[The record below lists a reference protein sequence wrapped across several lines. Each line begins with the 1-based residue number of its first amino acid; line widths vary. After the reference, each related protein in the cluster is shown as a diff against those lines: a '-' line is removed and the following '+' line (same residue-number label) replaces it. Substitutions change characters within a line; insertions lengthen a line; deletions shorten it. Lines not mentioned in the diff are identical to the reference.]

1 MAKGDHAGVLEELI
15 MLAVLKSGEDAYGLS
30 IQRMLRDAGRGLELP
45 TIYTTLERLED
56 KGWVTSQLGG
66 ATAVRG
72 GRAKRLFHVEG
83 AGQQALK
90 DAESA
95 RRRLGALKPALGRA

>member
-15 MLAVLKSGEDAYGLS
+15 MLAILKGGDDAYGLS
-30 IQRMLRDAGRGLELP
+30 IQKMLRDAGRSLELP

-56 KGWVTSQLGG
+56 KGWVSSQLGG

-72 GRAKRLFHVEG
+72 GRAKRLFAVEG
-83 AGQQALK
+83 EGQQVLK
-90 DAESA
+90 DAEGS

>member
-15 MLAVLKSGEDAYGLS
+15 MLAVLKCGQDAYGLR
-30 IQRMLRDAGRGLELP
+30 IQRMLRDAGRSLELP
-45 TIYTTLERLED
+45 TVYTTLERLED
-56 KGWVTSQLGG
+56 KGWVSSELGG

-72 GRAKRLFHVEG
+72 GRAKRLFSLEG
-83 AGQQALK
+83 AGRQALK

-95 RRRLGALKPALGRA
+95 RRRLIALKPALGRL

>member
-15 MLAVLKSGEDAYGLS
+15 MLAVLKCEEDAYGLS
-30 IQRMLRDAGRGLELP
+30 IQRTLRDAGRALELP
-45 TIYTTLERLED
+45 TIYTSLQRLED
-56 KGWVTSQLGG
+56 KGWVTSRLGG

-72 GRAKRLFHVEG
+72 GRAKRLFRLEG
-83 AGQQALK
+83 AGKHALK

-95 RRRLGALKPALGRA
+95 RRRLGSLNPALGRA